1 MELRKVIKDI
11 LKENQGI
18 QPKDLKERNFDINIL
33 SGKKSNKINTFTGFR
48 RVGKTY
54 LLFLIMKN
62 LKDESCIYFNFED
75 ERIPESTEV
84 LTQLLFAVEELYH
97 EQHNILFLDEIHI
110 IPGWG
115 KFLRRIMDK
124 GYTVFVTGSSS
135 KLGLKEIPTE
145 LRGRTRNYSI
155 FPLAFQ
161 EYLAFKGVPYND
173 IDSHREAEINRA
185 LDEYL
190 VYGGFPE
197 IYDADDLERKE
208 VLQEYFRTLVQRDL
222 IERFNIK
229 QEALLRATIKLVLN
243 SLTLS
248 ISKLTKTL
256 KSIGFK
262 CSKNTISNYL
272 SYMEK
277 SFFLYQALFYSNN
290 VKDQMQYPRKV
301 YFIDNGFLKYLSLN
315 PDRSRS
321 FENLVALELIRRGYD
336 LFYWKNLKGQEV
348 DFVIMENETVSR
360 LIQVCYNMTLED
372 TRERKIRALQKGM
385 QHFDLDQGMIL
396 TLDQEETIVV
406 DNFQIA
412 VIPVAKWLLETGE
425 DTKGQSRQP

>member
-33 SGKKSNKINTFTGFR
+33 FGKKSNKINTFTGFR

-62 LKDESCIYFNFED
+62 LKDESYIYFNFED

-97 EQHNILFLDEIHI
+97 EQYNILFLDEIHI

-256 KSIGFK
+256 RSIGFK

-372 TRERKIRALQKGM
+372 TREREIRALQKGM